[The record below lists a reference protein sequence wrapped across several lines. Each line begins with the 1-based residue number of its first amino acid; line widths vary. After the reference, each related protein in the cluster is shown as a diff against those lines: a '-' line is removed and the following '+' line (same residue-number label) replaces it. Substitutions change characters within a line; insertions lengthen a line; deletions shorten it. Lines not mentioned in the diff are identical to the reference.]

1 MYLAVIML
9 PMLALPLL
17 ATVLELAVVG
27 GAPAAVALGWFVVFG
42 IGVRLLLAGLKQM
55 AQPDFTARLLDIADP
70 RARVVIRELGFA
82 NTSIALLALLSVV
95 SPAFTVPAAVT
106 GALFFGL
113 AGLQH
118 ATVKARNGKETI
130 AMVSDLALAVVLAAL
145 LLARIG

>member
-1 MYLAVIML
+1 MYLAVIVL
-9 PMLALPLL
+9 TMLALPLL
-17 ATVLELAVVG
+17 ATVLELAVGG

-106 GALFFGL
+106 GALFFDL

-118 ATVKARNGKETI
+118 ATVKVRNGKETI